1 VALVLLGSGCG
12 NEWHVANES
21 QGHDAWLARTKD
33 DATSESVVVR
43 RKDGFE
49 LPKYFV
55 RFLYFDGRMDRKSE
69 TAQKSGDSGFESR
82 AGLRKVLLAQ
92 W

>member
-1 VALVLLGSGCG
+1 MSGM
-12 NEWHVANES
+12 W
-21 QGHDAWLARTKD
+21 RTKVKGMMHGWRL
-33 DATSESVVVR
+33 ASKSTTRRERCGVVR

-55 RFLYFDGRMDRKSE
+55 RFLYFNGRMIRRSE